1 MSGLAAGTLIFA
13 VATRGDTIAP
23 ERPATRPRHIRPRR
37 WPRRVLIG
45 GNLAVAIIVLAT
57 GLGYLYVKLRLG
69 EINSVNIPGLTPA
82 TSGPDNILIVGSDTR
97 SGLSDPNAGSA
108 FGAGTGATAG
118 QRSDVTMILHIDAK
132 SKQASVLSIPRD
144 LYVPIAGTNRSD
156 RINSS
161 FGNGPQQLIQTIQSD
176 LGIPIHHFVSM
187 NFDGFQ
193 GLVNA
198 VGGIDVNFPDPAKDA
213 FSGLNITKTG
223 CQHLDGAAA
232 LSLARSR
239 DYQYFADGSWHY
251 DGTGDLGRIQRQH
264 TFIRILMQ
272 KAISAGIHNPITA
285 NSLISSAV
293 HDVTIDNKLS
303 TNDILGLAMQFRSL
317 SPNSLPT
324 YTLPTAPA
332 VIGGADVLRLQ
343 QPVGTQTVDQFLGK
357 GQSSAPSAPATPAVA
372 PADVKVQVLN
382 GSGTTGQAAQ
392 ATAQLRA
399 AGFGVAGTGDAAGTH
414 SATSQVLYAAGKQQA
429 AQLLQGRVGGGA
441 SIQQDP
447 ALRGADV
454 ALVTGTSFSGITQ
467 AAAPAPAAPPPP
479 APAALPPYDPRAC

>member
-1 MSGLAAGTLIFA
+1 
-13 VATRGDTIAP
+13 
-23 ERPATRPRHIRPRR
+23 
-37 WPRRVLIG
+37 VLIG
-45 GNLAVAIIVLAT
+45 GNLAVAAVVLAT

-69 EINSVNIPGLTPA
+69 EINSINIPGLTPA
-82 TSGPDNILIVGSDTR
+82 NSGPTNILVVGSDSR
-97 SGLSDPNAGSA
+97 SNLNDPNATQHFGTGSA
-108 FGAGTGATAG
+108 VAG
-118 QRSDVTMILHIDAK
+118 QRSDVTIVLHIDPG
-132 SKQASVLSIPRD
+132 SKQASILSIPRD

-161 FGNGPQQLIQTIQSD
+161 FGNGPQQLIQTIQAD

-239 DYQYFADGSWHY
+239 DYQYFANGSWRG
-251 DGTGDLGRIQRQH
+251 DGEGDLGRIRRQH
-264 TFIRILMQ
+264 TFIRILMA

-293 HDVTIDNKLS
+293 HDVTIDDKLS
-303 TNDILGLAMQFRSL
+303 TNDILGLVMRFRSL
-317 SPNSLPT
+317 SPNSLVT
-324 YTLPTAPA
+324 YTLPTTPT

-343 QPVGTQTVDQFLGK
+343 QPLGTQTVNLFLGK
-357 GQSSAPSAPATPAVA
+357 GQPAPSAPAPPPLA
-372 PADVKVQVLN
+372 PSSVKVQVLN
-382 GSGTTGQAAQ
+382 GSGTAAQ
-392 ATAQLRA
+392 ASRAANELKA
-399 AGFGVAGTGDAAGTH
+399 AGFVVAGTGNAAGTR
-414 SATSQVLYAAGKQQA
+414 SATSEVLYAPGKQQA

-447 ALRGADV
+447 ALQGADV
-454 ALVTGTSFSGITQ
+454 ALVTGTSFSGITP
-467 AAAPAPAAPPPP
+467 AAAPAPAPA
-479 APAALPPYDPRAC
+479 APAAPAPPAIPPFDPRAC

>member
-1 MSGLAAGTLIFA
+1 M
-13 VATRGDTIAP
+13 
-23 ERPATRPRHIRPRR
+23 
-37 WPRRVLIG
+37 LIG
-45 GNLAVAIIVLAT
+45 GNLVVAAIVLAT

-69 EINSVNIPGLTPA
+69 EISSVNIPGLTAA
-82 TSGPDNILIVGSDTR
+82 TGTTNILIVGSDSRANLT
-97 SGLSDPNAGSA
+97 DPNAQSA
-108 FGAGTGATAG
+108 FGGSAATAG
-118 QRSDVTMILHIDAK
+118 QRSDVTIVLHIDPA
-132 SKQASVLSIPRD
+132 SKKASVLSIPRD

-176 LGIPIHHFVSM
+176 LGVPINHYVSM

-239 DYQYFADGSWHY
+239 DYQYFADGSWHF
-251 DGTGDLGRIQRQH
+251 DGNGDLSRIRRQH
-264 TFIRILMQ
+264 TFIHILTA
-272 KAISAGIHNPITA
+272 KAFSTGIRNPITA

-303 TNDILGLAMQFRSL
+303 TNDILGLAMRFRSL
-317 SPNSLPT
+317 STNDLVT
-324 YTLPTAPA
+324 YTLPTTPA

-343 QPVGTQTVDQFLGK
+343 QPGGTQVVNQFLGK
-357 GQSSAPSAPATPAVA
+357 GQPPASSTPAPPALAPSS
-372 PADVKVQVLN
+372 VKVQVLN
-382 GSGTTGQAAQ
+382 GSGTAGQAAQ
-392 ATAQLRA
+392 AAGQLRS
-399 AGFGVAGTGDAAGTH
+399 AGFVVAGTGNDAGTRM
-414 SATSQVLYAAGKQQA
+414 ATSEVLYAPGKQQA

-447 ALRGADV
+447 ALQGADV

-467 AAAPAPAAPPPP
+467 AAAPAPAAPPAP
-479 APAALPPYDPRAC
+479 APPVLPPFDPRAC

>member
-1 MSGLAAGTLIFA
+1 M
-13 VATRGDTIAP
+13 
-23 ERPATRPRHIRPRR
+23 
-37 WPRRVLIG
+37 LIG
-45 GNLAVAIIVLAT
+45 GNLVVAAIVLAT

-69 EINSVNIPGLTPA
+69 EISSVNIPGLTAA
-82 TSGPDNILIVGSDTR
+82 TGTTNILIVGSDSRANLT
-97 SGLSDPNAGSA
+97 DPNAQSA
-108 FGAGTGATAG
+108 FGGSAATAG
-118 QRSDVTMILHIDAK
+118 QRSDVTMVLHIDPG
-132 SKQASVLSIPRD
+132 SKKASVLSIPRD

-176 LGIPIHHFVSM
+176 LGVPINHYVSM

-239 DYQYFADGSWHY
+239 DYQYFADGSWHF
-251 DGTGDLGRIQRQH
+251 DGNGDLSRIRRQH
-264 TFIRILMQ
+264 TFIHILTA
-272 KAISAGIHNPITA
+272 KAFSTGIRNPITA

-303 TNDILGLAMQFRSL
+303 TNDILGLAMRFRSL
-317 SPNSLPT
+317 STNDLVT
-324 YTLPTAPA
+324 YTLPTTPA
-332 VIGGADVLRLQ
+332 VIGGAAVLRLQ
-343 QPVGTQTVDQFLGK
+343 QPGGTQVINQFLGK
-357 GQSSAPSAPATPAVA
+357 GQPPASSTPAPPALAPSS
-372 PADVKVQVLN
+372 VKVQVLN
-382 GSGTTGQAAQ
+382 GSGTAGQAAQ
-392 ATAQLRA
+392 AAGQLRS
-399 AGFGVAGTGDAAGTH
+399 AGFVVAGTGNDAGTRM
-414 SATSQVLYAAGKQQA
+414 ATSEVLYAPGKQQA

-447 ALRGADV
+447 ALQGADV
-454 ALVTGTSFSGITQ
+454 SLVTGTSFSGITQ
-467 AAAPAPAAPPPP
+467 AAAPAPAAPPAP
-479 APAALPPYDPRAC
+479 APPVLPPFDPRAC

>member
-1 MSGLAAGTLIFA
+1 
-13 VATRGDTIAP
+13 VAF
-23 ERPATRPRHIRPRR
+23 
-37 WPRRVLIG
+37 
-45 GNLAVAIIVLAT
+45 IVLAA

-69 EINSVNIPGLTPA
+69 EINSVNIPGLTA
-82 TSGPDNILIVGSDTR
+82 ASSGPDNILIVGSDSR
-97 SGLSDPNAGSA
+97 SNLTDPNASSA

-118 QRSDVTMILHIDAK
+118 QRSDVTMILHIDPG

-176 LGIPIHHFVSM
+176 LGIPIHHYVSM

-239 DYQYFADGSWHY
+239 DFQYLADGSWHY

-303 TNDILGLAMQFRSL
+303 SSNILGLVMQFRSL

-324 YTLPTAPA
+324 YTLPTTPT

-343 QPVGTQTVDQFLGK
+343 QPAGTQTVNQFLGK
-357 GQSSAPSAPATPAVA
+357 GQPPAPSAPAASA
-372 PADVKVQVLN
+372 LSPADVKVQVLN

-392 ATAQLRA
+392 AAGQLRS
-399 AGFGVAGTGDAAGTH
+399 AGFVVAGTGNDAGTRT
-414 SATSQVLYAAGKQQA
+414 ATSEVLYAPGKQQA

-441 SIQQDP
+441 NIQQDP
-447 ALRGADV
+447 ALQGADV
-454 ALVTGTSFSGITQ
+454 SLVTGTSFSGITQ
-467 AAAPAPAAPPPP
+467 AAARAPAAAPAAPPAP

>member
-1 MSGLAAGTLIFA
+1 M
-13 VATRGDTIAP
+13 
-23 ERPATRPRHIRPRR
+23 
-37 WPRRVLIG
+37 LIG
-45 GNLAVAIIVLAT
+45 GNVAVAAVVLAA

-69 EINSVNIPGLTPA
+69 EINSVNIPGLTAA
-82 TSGPDNILIVGSDTR
+82 TSGATNILVVGSDTR
-97 SGLSDPNAGSA
+97 SNLTDPNARNA
-108 FGAGTGATAG
+108 FGAGTNATAG
-118 QRSDVTMILHIDAK
+118 QRSDVTMVLHIDPK

-161 FGNGPQQLIQTIQSD
+161 FGNGPQQLIQTIQTD
-176 LGIPIHHFVSM
+176 LGIPVHHFVSM

-239 DYQYFADGSWHY
+239 DYQYLANGSWHF
-251 DGTGDLGRIQRQH
+251 DGEGDLGRIRRQH
-264 TFIRILMQ
+264 TFIRILMA
-272 KAISAGIHNPITA
+272 KAISAGIRNPITA

-303 TNDILGLAMQFRSL
+303 TGDILGLAMRFRSL
-317 SPNSLPT
+317 DPNNLVT

-343 QPVGTQTVDQFLGK
+343 QPAGTQTVNQFLGK
-357 GQSSAPSAPATPAVA
+357 GQPPAPSTPAPPPLA
-372 PADVKVQVLN
+372 PSSVKVQVLN
-382 GSGTTGQAAQ
+382 GSGTAAQ
-392 ATAQLRA
+392 ASRA
-399 AGFGVAGTGDAAGTH
+399 ATELKSAGFVVTGTGNAAGTH
-414 SATSQVLYAAGKQQA
+414 PATSEVLYAPGKQQA

-447 ALRGADV
+447 ALHGADV
-454 ALVTGTSFSGITQ
+454 SLVTGTSFSGITPV
-467 AAAPAPAAPPPP
+467 AAPAPAP
-479 APAALPPYDPRAC
+479 APAATAPAAPAPPVLPPYDPRAC

>member
-1 MSGLAAGTLIFA
+1 M
-13 VATRGDTIAP
+13 ATPGDTIAP
-23 ERPATRPRHIRPRR
+23 ERPATRPRYVRPRR
-37 WPRRVLIG
+37 WPRRLLIG
-45 GNLAVAIIVLAT
+45 GNLAVASIVLAT

-82 TSGPDNILIVGSDTR
+82 TSGPNNILIVGSDSRANLT
-97 SGLSDPNAGSA
+97 DPNANNAFGGSA
-108 FGAGTGATAG
+108 ATAG
-118 QRSDVTMILHIDAK
+118 QRSDVTMVLHIDPN

-176 LGIPIHHFVSM
+176 LGIPIHHYVSM

-239 DYQYFADGSWHY
+239 DYQYLADGSWHF
-251 DGTGDLGRIQRQH
+251 DGNGDLSRIQRQH
-264 TFIRILMQ
+264 TFIRILMG

-285 NSLISSAV
+285 NSIIGSAV

-303 TNDILGLAMQFRSL
+303 TNDILGLVMQFRSL
-317 SPNSLPT
+317 SPNNLPT
-324 YTLPTAPA
+324 YTLPTTPA
-332 VIGGADVLRLQ
+332 VIGGADVLRLD
-343 QPVGTQTVDQFLGK
+343 QPAGTQTVQQFLNPAK
-357 GQSSAPSAPATPAVA
+357 PPSATTTPAPPPVAPSSVR
-372 PADVKVQVLN
+372 VQVLN
-382 GSGTTGQAAQ
+382 GSGSAGQASQ
-392 ATAQLRA
+392 AASQLRS
-399 AGFGVAGTGDAAGTH
+399 AGFVVAGTGNDAGTRM
-414 SATSQVLYAAGKQQA
+414 ATSEVLYAPGKQQA
-429 AQLLQGRVGGGA
+429 AQFLQGRVGGGA

-447 ALRGADV
+447 ALQGADV
-454 ALVTGTSFSGITQ
+454 ALVTGTSFTGITQ
-467 AAAPAPAAPPPP
+467 AAAPAPAAPAP
-479 APAALPPYDPRAC
+479 APAPAVLPPYDPRAC

>member
-1 MSGLAAGTLIFA
+1 L
-13 VATRGDTIAP
+13 
-23 ERPATRPRHIRPRR
+23 
-37 WPRRVLIG
+37 LIG
-45 GNLAVAIIVLAT
+45 GNLAVAFIVLAT

-69 EINSVNIPGLTPA
+69 EISSVNIPGLT
-82 TSGPDNILIVGSDTR
+82 SGGSGIDNILIVGSDTR
-97 SGLSDPNAGSA
+97 ANLTDPNAISA
-108 FGAGTGATAG
+108 FGGSAAAGG
-118 QRSDVTMILHIDAK
+118 QRSDVTMILHIDPNA
-132 SKQASVLSIPRD
+132 KQASVLSIPRD

-176 LGIPIHHFVSM
+176 LGIPIQHYVSM

-239 DYQYFADGSWHY
+239 DYQYFADGSWHA
-251 DGTGDLGRIQRQH
+251 DGNGDLSRIRRQH
-264 TFIRILMQ
+264 TFIRILTA
-272 KAISAGIHNPITA
+272 KAISAGIRNPITA

-303 TNDILGLAMQFRSL
+303 TSDILGLVTRFRSL
-317 SPNSLPT
+317 NANNLVT
-324 YTLPTAPA
+324 YTLPTTPA
-332 VIGGADVLRLQ
+332 VVGGADVLRLQ
-343 QPVGTQTVDQFLGK
+343 QPGGTQTVNQFLGK
-357 GQSSAPSAPATPAVA
+357 GQPPAPSAPAAAPVA

-382 GSGTTGQAAQ
+382 GSGTAGQAAR
-392 ATAQLRA
+392 ASSQLRS
-399 AGFGVAGTGDAAGTH
+399 AGFVIAGTGNDAGTRM
-414 SATSQVLYAAGKQQA
+414 ATSEVLYAPGKQQA

-447 ALRGADV
+447 ALKGADV
-454 ALVTGTSFSGITQ
+454 SLVTGASFAGITPTAA
-467 AAAPAPAAPPPP
+467 AAAPAPAAAPAAAP
-479 APAALPPYDPRAC
+479 APAPPVLPPWDPRAC

>member
-1 MSGLAAGTLIFA
+1 

-23 ERPATRPRHIRPRR
+23 ERPATRSRYIRPRR
-37 WPRRVLIG
+37 WPRRLLIG
-45 GNLAVAIIVLAT
+45 GNIAVAAVVLVT

-82 TSGPDNILIVGSDTR
+82 TSGATNILVVGSDAR
-97 SGLSDPNAGSA
+97 AGLTDPNATGAYGGSA
-108 FGAGTGATAG
+108 ATPG
-118 QRSDVTMILHIDAK
+118 QRSDVTIVLHIDPS

-144 LYVPIAGTNRSD
+144 LYVPIAGSNRSD

-161 FGNGPQQLIQTIQSD
+161 FGNGPQQLIQTIQAD

-193 GLVNA
+193 GLVNS

-239 DYQYFADGSWHY
+239 DYQYFVNGSWHF
-251 DGTGDLGRIQRQH
+251 DGEGDLGRIRRQH
-264 TFIRILMQ
+264 TFIRILMA

-303 TNDILGLAMQFRSL
+303 TNDILGLAMRFRSL
-317 SPNSLPT
+317 SPNSLVT
-324 YTLPTAPA
+324 YTLPTMPA
-332 VIGGADVLRLQ
+332 TIGGADVLRLQ
-343 QPVGTQTVDQFLGK
+343 QPGGTQTVNLFLGK
-357 GQSSAPSAPATPAVA
+357 GQPAAPSAPAPPPLA
-372 PADVKVQVLN
+372 PSSVKVQVLN
-382 GSGTTGQAAQ
+382 GSGTAAQ
-392 ATAQLRA
+392 ASRA
-399 AGFGVAGTGDAAGTH
+399 ANELRSAGFVVAGTGNAAGTR
-414 SATSQVLYAAGKQQA
+414 SATSSVLYAPGKQPA

-447 ALRGADV
+447 ALQGADV
-454 ALVTGTSFSGITQ
+454 ALVTGTSFSGITP
-467 AAAPAPAAPPPP
+467 AAAPAPAPAAAPAPP
-479 APAALPPYDPRAC
+479 ALPPFDPRAC